1 MFLDCGFEDGESGEK
16 NESLCRVFYFLSFTE
31 SKRNRLVI
39 VGCGWLSEHRF
50 TTSEDKCCCRCV
62 CLFYDDNKSDG
73 SSSSTLQMDV
83 CDVTGR
89 IFVLFFSV

>member
-16 NESLCRVFYFLSFTE
+16 NESLCRVFFFLS
-31 SKRNRLVI
+31 
-39 VGCGWLSEHRF
+39 CGWLSEHRF

-62 CLFYDDNKSDG
+62 CLFYDDNKGDG
-73 SSSSTLQMDV
+73 SSSSALQIDV

-89 IFVLFFSV
+89 IFVFFSV